1 MNIPPGDKKPNK
13 SILIGITGPC
23 GAGKSTLATGLERA
37 GYRARSIVQ
46 EHSYVPDMWQRLT
59 KPDVLVFLQASR
71 DAGVSRRKL
80 DWTMAEWEEQQRRLA
95 HARQHADL
103 IVDTERLGVEAVLE
117 AVMVYLKGRSL

>member
-1 MNIPPGDKKPNK
+1 MNIPPGDKIQKKP
-13 SILIGITGPC
+13 ILIGITGPC

-37 GYRARSIVQ
+37 GYRARAIVQ

-71 DAGVSRRKL
+71 EAGASRRRL
-80 DWTMAEWEEQQRRLA
+80 DWTAAEWEEQQRRLA

-103 IVDTERLGVEAVLE
+103 IVDTERLRVEAVLQ
-117 AVMVYLKGRSL
+117 AVMVYLKGRRL